1 MRLFGQAFLCCLPG
15 CMSYLYL
22 ILLSLLGIRKGEYS
36 KVEDLYDTRIP
47 LHNEE
52 AFQHGIQFKAK
63 VSLVISGV
71 RFTCLQRCYL

>member
-1 MRLFGQAFLCCLPG
+1 MQRSEIGHNIYHDRVHLTLVSSLVIFMCYLLLF
-15 CMSYLYL
+15 L
-22 ILLSLLGIRKGEYS
+22 IGIRKGEYS

-63 VSLVISGV
+63 VCNACNRS
-71 RFTCLQRCYL
+71 